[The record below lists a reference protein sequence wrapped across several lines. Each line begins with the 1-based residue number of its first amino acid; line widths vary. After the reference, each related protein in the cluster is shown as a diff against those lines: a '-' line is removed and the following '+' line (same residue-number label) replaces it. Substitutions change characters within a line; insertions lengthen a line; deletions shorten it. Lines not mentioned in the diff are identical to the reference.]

1 MIKRLLLVPLL
12 LFLTNIY
19 AQEWEWGKRGGSIS
33 SDGLSEDDEIYDM
46 GVDRNGNVYILSQV
60 YPQQNID
67 GHLHYGLGYRDVSLA
82 SFDCNGNFR
91 WNKILGTPNGGD
103 YGFSLRTDNIDGV
116 YLSMSV
122 IANNDTFFID
132 SDTSIAKPKQ
142 SLFLI
147 KYDTSGSLQWARSP
161 QPDTLSFYSVYSFS
175 YTIDMDVD
183 DNGNIFWLVNVPPG
197 VYGGS
202 NGFVTADTLNCILKY
217 DRNGYFLGGIDI
229 EADSLPGLSTYM
241 TRDYINKR
249 IYLAGGGNGTPII
262 AGNQYIRH
270 AKFLICLD
278 EQGKY
283 LWHRENNKTGTGIN
297 GRPLIDE
304 YGDIYLAGTT
314 HPDAPHITPPQ
325 TAEVFC
331 GYAGKR
337 GTGSSTPIVYKLNKD
352 GILLWAVEPYINAA
366 TSGVGVAQKNN
377 GEVIMVGHY
386 PRALYWASHVDSLN
400 LPPNSGY
407 NIFIARL
414 SVQTGVVLGVD
425 QLTSPSGTSEYATTI
440 VADGKNS
447 IYVGGQIRNQV
458 IVAGDTLSQIGG
470 NTDWFIAKY
479 GHNNCNCTNTPEPR
493 FTFTRNGLDVTFK
506 YTGSYF
512 NSIEYFM
519 GDGGWVKGF
528 ADHTYTYNSAGIYTV
543 FVKVTNNCGDNTYS
557 DVINFWPT
565 DISIKQNDSIAHIYP
580 NPATDVIHIN
590 WGSLSAGMAI
600 FSITDISGKK
610 VYRSEVKMDANAAI
624 NISNIRPGFYFL
636 NVQTESGINTQK
648 LLIQ

>member
-1 MIKRLLLVPLL
+1 M
-12 LFLTNIY
+12 Y
-19 AQEWEWGKRGGSIS
+19 AQEWQWGKRGGSIS

-91 WNKILGTPNGGD
+91 WSKILGTPNGGD

-122 IANNDTFFID
+122 SANNDTFFID
-132 SDTSIAKPKQ
+132 SDSLIANPKQ

-147 KYDTSGSLQWARSP
+147 KYDTSGSLKWALSP
-161 QPDTLSFYSVYSFS
+161 QPDTLSFYSLYSFS

-183 DNGNIFWLVNVPPG
+183 DNGNIFWLANIPPG
-197 VYGGS
+197 VYGGI
-202 NGFVTADTLNCILKY
+202 NGFVATDTLNCILKY
-217 DRNGYFLGGIDI
+217 NRNGYFLGGIDI
-229 EADSLPGLSTYM
+229 EADSLPALSTYM
-241 TRDYINKR
+241 ARDYINKR
-249 IYLAGGGNGTPII
+249 IYLAGGGNGKPII
-262 AGNQYIRH
+262 AGNQYIKH

-283 LWHRENNKTGTGIN
+283 LWHKENNKTGNGIYD
-297 GRPLIDE
+297 RPLIDE

-314 HPDAPHITPPQ
+314 RPDAPHITPPQ

-337 GTGSSTPIVYKLNKD
+337 GTGSSTPIVYKLNKH
-352 GILLWAVEPYINAA
+352 GNLLWAMEAYVNAA
-366 TSGVGVAQKNN
+366 TSGIGIARKNS
-377 GEVIMVGHY
+377 GEVVIVGHY
-386 PRALYWASHVDSLN
+386 PGALYWANHVDSLK
-400 LPPNSGY
+400 LSPNENY

-414 SVQTGVVLGVD
+414 NTQTGVVLGVD
-425 QLTSPSGTSEYATTI
+425 QLTSPFGTRESSTN
-440 VADGKNS
+440 VVSDSRNN
-447 IYVGGQIRNQV
+447 IYIGGYFRNQV
-458 IVAGDTLSQIGG
+458 IVAGDTLTKVGG
-470 NTDWFIAKY
+470 NTDWLIAKY
-479 GHNNCNCTNTPEPR
+479 GHNNCICTNNIPEPR
-493 FTFTRNGLDVTFK
+493 FTYTLTGLDVTFK
-506 YTGSYF
+506 YTGSHY

-519 GDGGWVKGF
+519 GDGRWIKGF

-580 NPATDVIHIN
+580 NPATDVININ
-590 WGSLSAGMAI
+590 WGRLSNDMATI
-600 FSITDISGKK
+600 SITDISGKK
-610 VYRSEVKMDANAAI
+610 VYQSEIKMDVNAAI

-636 NVQTESGINTQK
+636 NVQTEYGSNTQK